1 MRSLLI
7 LLVLAAV
14 AYSQNSD
21 RLRCGF
27 SCSRRTVV
35 SALIDG
41 APGTATCSE
50 NTSPSRC
57 RGCCR
62 ARALQ
67 EGLTNVGIVCQVNA
81 YHETY
86 RFSLPD
92 SFPTTKEV
100 ASAASTIPTETV
112 VVETLSS
119 MERNKNHTIIL
130 SINVFITLIF
140 CRNVSQGA

>member
-67 EGLTNVGIVCQVNA
+67 EGLTNIFASGFISNDQRSCVCCFNN
-81 YHETY
+81 TN
-86 RFSLPD
+86 
-92 SFPTTKEV
+92 
-100 ASAASTIPTETV
+100 
-112 VVETLSS
+112 
-119 MERNKNHTIIL
+119 RNCGGGNTFFDGKK
-130 SINVFITLIF
+130 
-140 CRNVSQGA
+140 